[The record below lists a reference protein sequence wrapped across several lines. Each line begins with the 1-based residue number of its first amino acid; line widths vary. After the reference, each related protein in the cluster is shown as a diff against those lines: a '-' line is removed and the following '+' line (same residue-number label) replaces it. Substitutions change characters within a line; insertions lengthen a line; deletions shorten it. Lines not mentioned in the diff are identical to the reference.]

1 MTSGTHGRSRKF
13 RALERLETRRLMAAA
28 GELDLTFSGDGR
40 APLPFGAG
48 VLVGIQPDGK
58 IVHTR
63 DETNGIRLGRL
74 NANGTNDT
82 SFLGGQTLTQF
93 GETVRAFD
101 VHKTNGRIAMVAG
114 DTAPTDD
121 ARDTRVA
128 VFDADGSPRE
138 SFDDDGVLD
147 PDLKYIAN
155 QIAWQG
161 DKLII
166 LGGPP
171 TGSRE
176 LRRLN
181 ANGSLDP
188 SFGSGGK
195 VVLPGGAEVQSARL
209 AIGPNGQINVAV
221 DWQDTSQLNE
231 TVLSVH
237 RFTANGQID
246 TTFGGGAGV
255 IQVAS
260 AVSDFQ
266 MIIHA
271 FHVGEDGSIYHV
283 SRSSA
288 GGEQFRR
295 FAPDGSIAATS
306 GDLRAAVEN
315 WAFGDYPEQIGLQPD
330 GKVLLIGRGAT
341 VLDGG
346 STVHTWQIVRLYGD
360 GQIDTTYG
368 ANGIAQPRFA
378 NELFA
383 RALVQG
389 DGKVLIAGDR
399 IGPDGPEVGRIDT
412 GVLGIGEIRL
422 NRKGTLLVYGTSAGE
437 NLSVG
442 IRGRDGKFVARV
454 GKLAVGFAPSRIKR
468 IAIFAGAGNDVVTIG
483 NGVKGAYAQGDD
495 GSDILNGGAGD
506 DVLVGGLQP
515 DQIFGFDGNDKLN
528 GEGGNDYLL
537 GGAGKDDLFGQG
549 GRDTLSGAGGN
560 DRLFGGNDADR
571 CLGGNGTDAAA
582 MSDEDEFRD
591 IERFLNSP

>member
-1 MTSGTHGRSRKF
+1 MALGTNRTRRGF
-13 RALERLETRRLMAAA
+13 RALEWLENRLLMAAA

-63 DETNGIRLGRL
+63 DESNGIRLGRL
-74 NANGTNDT
+74 NANGTNDS

-93 GETVRAFD
+93 GETVRNFD
-101 VHKTNGRIAMVAG
+101 MHKTNGRIAIVAG

-121 ARDTRVA
+121 TRDTRIA

-138 SFDDDGVLD
+138 SFDDDGVVDLD
-147 PDLKYIAN
+147 LNYVAN

-161 DKLII
+161 DKLVI
-166 LGGPP
+166 LGAPL
-171 TGSRE
+171 TGSHE

-181 ANGSLDP
+181 ADGSLDQ
-188 SFGSGGK
+188 SFGSAGK
-195 VVLPGGAEVQSARL
+195 VVVPGGELRAARL
-209 AIGPNGQINVAV
+209 AIGPNGQINVAT

-237 RFTANGQID
+237 RFTANGQVD

-260 AVSDFQ
+260 AFSDFF
-266 MIIHA
+266 MIMHA

-295 FAPDGSIAATS
+295 YAPDGSIAATS
-306 GDLRAAVEN
+306 GNLQAAVEN
-315 WAFGDYPEQIGLQPD
+315 WAFGSYPEQIGLQPD

-341 VLDGG
+341 VLDGS
-346 STVHTWQIVRLYGD
+346 STVHTWQIVRLYSD

-368 ANGIAQPRFA
+368 ANGVAQPRFA
-378 NELFA
+378 FEIFA

-389 DGKVLIAGDR
+389 DGKLLVAGDR
-399 IGPDGPEVGRIDT
+399 IGPDGPEVGRIDSGEL
-412 GVLGIGEIRL
+412 GVGVIRL
-422 NRKGTLLVYGTSAGE
+422 NRKGTLLVYGTSKGE

-454 GKLAVGFAPSRIKR
+454 GNLAVGFAPSRIKR
-468 IAIFAGAGNDVVTIG
+468 IAIFAGAGNDIVTIG

-515 DQIFGFDGNDKLN
+515 DQLFGFDGNDKLA

-582 MSDEDEFRD
+582 MSDEDEFSD
-591 IERFLNSP
+591 IERFLDSP